1 MADRVHVDFTVR
13 PFDKYTDPKVKARIR
28 KNAKELW
35 RLGYSQEQI
44 QMIAHVNL
52 HGPDRSDNVRHL
64 IAERLR
70 EIYRM
75 MRETGKS
82 WVSVAHILR
91 REAEERMVEGE
102 LSPDDDPLVQMGY
115 IEVH

>member
-1 MADRVHVDFTVR
+1 MDKVHVDFAVR
-13 PFDKYTDPKVKARIR
+13 PFDKYIDPEVRARIR
-28 KNAKELW
+28 KNASELW

-44 QMIAHVNL
+44 NLIAHVHL
-52 HGPDRSDNVRHL
+52 HGPDKSDNVRHL
-64 IAERLR
+64 VAERLR
-70 EIYRM
+70 EIYRL

-82 WVSVAHILR
+82 WVSVAHMLR
-91 REAEERMVEGE
+91 REAEERMVEGK

>member
-1 MADRVHVDFTVR
+1 VASRVHVDFTVK
-13 PFDKYTDPKVKARIR
+13 PFDKYTDPKVRARIR
-28 KNAKELW
+28 KNARELW

-44 QMIAHVNL
+44 QMIAHVHL
-52 HGPDRSDNVRHL
+52 HGVDRSANVRHL

-70 EIYRM
+70 DIYRI

-82 WVSVAHILR
+82 WVSVAHMLR
-91 REAEERMVEGE
+91 REAEERTVDGD
-102 LSPDDDPLVQMGY
+102 LFPDDDPLVQMGY